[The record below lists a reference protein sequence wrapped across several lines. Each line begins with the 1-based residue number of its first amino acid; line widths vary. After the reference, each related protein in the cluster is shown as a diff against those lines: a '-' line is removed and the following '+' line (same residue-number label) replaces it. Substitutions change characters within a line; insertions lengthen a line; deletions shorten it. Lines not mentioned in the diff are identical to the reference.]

1 MKDFTADKIKNI
13 ALIGHGSSGKTTLA
27 DAILYAAGLI
37 ERIGNI
43 ADGNTAL
50 DFDAEEKKRKISI
63 AASCYQ
69 FPFGESKLNLID
81 TPGLF
86 DFAAGVSEG
95 LTAADMALVVLSG
108 KSGLSTGA
116 KINFELARK
125 QGIPCA
131 FFVGKL
137 NSTHAYFYRV
147 LSTLTA
153 NYGGV
158 ICPVI
163 VPYVVGEQVECFV
176 NLITDKAYTYDGVTA
191 KEVPVPEDEDIR
203 NVRNILLESIASVD
217 EALMEKYFEGE
228 AFTEAEMYAALQ
240 QGMRSGEICPVFSGI
255 NCTGAGV
262 PLLLEI
268 LEKIAPS
275 AAQRRYVFES
285 DAGAQELCCGA
296 GKTKAVVFKTI
307 ADPFVGKLSYFK
319 VIAGAVQNDMRLLNS
334 RTGTE
339 EKISKVMSLRGGKQE
354 DAGRVSAGDI
364 GAVAKLG
371 TVLTGDTLCDPAERG
386 FIHCLEFPSPSIS
399 MAVYPKNKGDEEKIS
414 QSLNRLMEEDP
425 TISYVT
431 NTETKEQILSGLGE
445 QHLDVLASKLKNKFG
460 VEMELRVAKVP
471 YRETI
476 RKSVKVQGRH
486 KKQSGGHG
494 QFGDVWIEFSP
505 VEGDEIVF
513 EEKIFGGAVPKNFF
527 PAVEKGV
534 RESAQRGV
542 LAGYPMVGVKATLVD
557 GSYHPVDSSE
567 MSFKMAANLAYKE
580 GIPGASPVLLEPV
593 GTLKVDIPDDIM
605 GDVIGDIN
613 KRRGRVMGM
622 NPLADRRQEVVAEV
636 PMSEMSDFSTALRSI
651 AQGRAGFTFVFERY
665 EEAPP
670 QIAAKVIEKA
680 NAEK

>member
-27 DAILYAAGLI
+27 DALLFSAGLI

-43 ADGNTAL
+43 ADSNTTM

-63 AASCYQ
+63 STACYQ
-69 FPFGESKLNLID
+69 MTYGESKLNIID

-86 DFAAGVSEG
+86 DFTAGVSEG

-116 KINFELARK
+116 KINFGIARK
-125 QGIPCA
+125 NNLPCA
-131 FFVGKL
+131 FFIGKL

-153 NYGGV
+153 NYGGI
-158 ICPVI
+158 ICPVT

-176 NLITDKAYTYDGVTA
+176 NLISDKAYKYDGITA
-191 KEVPVPEDEDIR
+191 TEVPMPDDADIQ
-203 NVRNILLESIASVD
+203 NVRGILLESIASVD

-240 QGMRSGEICPVFSGI
+240 KGMLSGEVCPVFAGI

-262 PLLLEI
+262 PMMLEI
-268 LEKIAPS
+268 LEKIAPA
-275 AAQRRYVFES
+275 AAQHKYVFETENDMQS
-285 DAGAQELCCGA
+285 LACGE

-319 VIAGAVQNDMRLLNS
+319 VVAGAVKNDMRLINS
-334 RTGTE
+334 RTGAE
-339 EKISKVMSLRGGKQE
+339 EKIAKVMFLKAGKQE
-354 DAGRVSAGDI
+354 DAGCVTAGDI

-371 TVLTGDTLCDPAERG
+371 SVLTGDTLCDPAERG
-386 FIHCLEFPSPSIS
+386 FVHCFEFPSPSIS
-399 MAVYPKNKGDEEKIS
+399 MAVYPKNKGDEEKIAS
-414 QSLNRLMEEDP
+414 SLNRLMEEDP

-431 NTETKEQILSGLGE
+431 NAETKEQILSGLGE

-527 PAVEKGV
+527 PAVEKGI
-534 RESAQRGV
+534 RESALRGV

-567 MSFKMAANLAYKE
+567 MSFKMAANIAYKE
-580 GIPGASPVLLEPV
+580 GIPNASPVLLEPI
-593 GTLKVDIPDDIM
+593 GTLKADIPDDIM

-651 AQGRAGFTFVFERY
+651 AQGRASFTFVFERY

-680 NAEK
+680 NA